1 MIVTLSTK
9 NTVLEGFVLNVLAL
23 DKSIRWVGVA
33 SSEGE
38 LLLVKRRKD
47 LVPLMTHEE
56 NQEYTLSAINRHKS
70 RIKFQEKIG
79 KLLYAL
85 GKYEKLTRVVAPI
98 NDNFYLLITFDVEE
112 LNFDY
117 LMLEK
122 VIPFVTANKLSLPTK

>member
-1 MIVTLSTK
+1 VIVTLSTK

-56 NQEYTLSAINRHKS
+56 NQEYTLSAISRHKS
-70 RIKFQEKIG
+70 RVKFQEKIG

-112 LNFDY
+112 MNFDY
-117 LMLEK
+117 LMVEK
-122 VIPFVTANKLSLPTK
+122 VIPFVIANKLSIPTE

>member
-47 LVPLMTHEE
+47 LVPLMTYEE

-70 RIKFQEKIG
+70 RVKFQEKIG

-122 VIPFVTANKLSLPTK
+122 VIPFVTANKLSIPTK

>member
-47 LVPLMTHEE
+47 LVPLMTYEE

-70 RIKFQEKIG
+70 RVKFQEKIG

-98 NDNFYLLITFDVEE
+98 NDNYYLLITFDVEA

-122 VIPFVTANKLSLPTK
+122 VIPFVTANKLSIPTK

>member
-9 NTVLEGFVLNVLAL
+9 NTVLEGFVRNVLAL

-47 LVPLMTHEE
+47 LVPLMTYEE

-70 RIKFQEKIG
+70 RVKFQEKIG

-98 NDNFYLLITFDVEE
+98 NDNYYLLITFDVEE

-122 VIPFVTANKLSLPTK
+122 VIPFVTVNKLSIPTK

>member
-1 MIVTLSTK
+1 VIVTLSTK

-56 NQEYTLSAINRHKS
+56 NQEYTLSAISRHKS
-70 RIKFQEKIG
+70 RVKFQEKIG

-117 LMLEK
+117 LMVEK
-122 VIPFVTANKLSLPTK
+122 VIPFVTANKLSIPTK

>member
-1 MIVTLSTK
+1 VIVTLSTK

-56 NQEYTLSAINRHKS
+56 NQEYTLSAIRRHKS
-70 RIKFQEKIG
+70 RVKFQEKIG

-117 LMLEK
+117 LMVEK
-122 VIPFVTANKLSLPTK
+122 VIPFVTANKLSIPTK

>member
-56 NQEYTLSAINRHKS
+56 NQEYTLSAISRHKS
-70 RIKFQEKIG
+70 RVKFQEKIG

-117 LMLEK
+117 LIVEK
-122 VIPFVTANKLSLPTK
+122 VIPFVTANKLSIPTK

>member
-1 MIVTLSTK
+1 VIVTLSTK
-9 NTVLEGFVLNVLAL
+9 NTILEGFVLNVLEL

-70 RIKFQEKIG
+70 RVKFQEKIG

-117 LMLEK
+117 LLLEK
-122 VIPFVTANKLSLPTK
+122 VIPFVTANKHSIPTK

>member
-56 NQEYTLSAINRHKS
+56 NQEYTLSAISRHKS
-70 RIKFQEKIG
+70 RVKFQEKIG

-122 VIPFVTANKLSLPTK
+122 VIPFVTANKLSIPTK

>member
-1 MIVTLSTK
+1 VIVTLSTT
-9 NTVLEGFVLNVLAL
+9 NTVLERFLLNVLGL

-33 SSEGE
+33 SSVGE

>member
-1 MIVTLSTK
+1 LSTA
-9 NTVLEGFVLNVLAL
+9 NTVLEEFIQGVLGL

-33 SSEGE
+33 SLEGE
-38 LLLVKRRKD
+38 LLFVKRRKD

-56 NQEYTLSAINRHKS
+56 NQEYTASAISRHKS

-85 GKYEKLTRVVAPI
+85 GKYEKLIRVVAPI
-98 NDNFYLLITFDVEE
+98 NDNFYLLITFDIEE
-112 LNFDY
+112 LNVDY

-122 VIPFVTANKLSLPTK
+122 VIPYVSANKNSIPSK

>member
-1 MIVTLSTK
+1 
-9 NTVLEGFVLNVLAL
+9 
-23 DKSIRWVGVA
+23 
-33 SSEGE
+33 
-38 LLLVKRRKD
+38 
-47 LVPLMTHEE
+47 MTHEE

-70 RIKFQEKIG
+70 RVKFQEKIG

-122 VIPFVTANKLSLPTK
+122 VIPFVTANKHSIPTK

>member
-1 MIVTLSTK
+1 VIVTLSTK

-70 RIKFQEKIG
+70 RVKFQEKIG

-122 VIPFVTANKLSLPTK
+122 VIPFVTANKLSIPTK

>member
-1 MIVTLSTK
+1 LSTK

-70 RIKFQEKIG
+70 RVKFQGKIG

-122 VIPFVTANKLSLPTK
+122 VIPFVTANKLSIPTK

>member
-1 MIVTLSTK
+1 MTNS
-9 NTVLEGFVLNVLAL
+9 VLEGFLLNVLEL

-38 LLLVKRRKD
+38 LLSVKRRKD
-47 LVPLMTHEE
+47 LVPLMTDEE

-70 RIKFQEKIG
+70 RVKFQEKLG

-85 GKYEKLTRVVAPI
+85 GKYEKLTRAVGPI

-112 LNFDY
+112 LNFDSI
-117 LMLEK
+117 MLEK
-122 VIPFVTANKLSLPTK
+122 VIPFVTAKKESFVTG

>member
-9 NTVLEGFVLNVLAL
+9 NTVLEGFVLNVLGL
-23 DKSIRWVGVA
+23 DESIRWVGVA

-70 RIKFQEKIG
+70 RVKFQEKIG

-117 LMLEK
+117 LMVEK
-122 VIPFVTANKLSLPTK
+122 VIPFVTANKLSIPTK

>member
-56 NQEYTLSAINRHKS
+56 NQEYTLSAISRHKS
-70 RIKFQEKIG
+70 RVKFQEKIG

-117 LMLEK
+117 LMVEK
-122 VIPFVTANKLSLPTK
+122 VIPFVTANKLSIPTK

>member
-1 MIVTLSTK
+1 
-9 NTVLEGFVLNVLAL
+9 
-23 DKSIRWVGVA
+23 
-33 SSEGE
+33 
-38 LLLVKRRKD
+38 
-47 LVPLMTHEE
+47 MTHEE

-85 GKYEKLTRVVAPI
+85 GKYDKLTRVVAPI

-122 VIPFVTANKLSLPTK
+122 VIPFVAANKLSLPTK

>member
-1 MIVTLSTK
+1 MTNS
-9 NTVLEGFVLNVLAL
+9 VLEGFLLNVLEL

-38 LLLVKRRKD
+38 LLSIKRRKD
-47 LVPLMTHEE
+47 LVPLMTDEE

-70 RIKFQEKIG
+70 RVKFQEKLG

-85 GKYEKLTRVVAPI
+85 GKYEKLTRAVAPI

-112 LNFDY
+112 LNFDSI
-117 LMLEK
+117 MLEK
-122 VIPFVTANKLSLPTK
+122 VIPFVTAKKESFVTG

>member
-1 MIVTLSTK
+1 MIVTLSTTK
-9 NTVLEGFVLNVLAL
+9 TVLEGFVLNVLGL

-79 KLLYAL
+79 KLLYAI
-85 GKYEKLTRVVAPI
+85 GKYEKLTRAVAPI

-122 VIPFVTANKLSLPTK
+122 VIPFVTANKLSIPTE

>member
-47 LVPLMTHEE
+47 LVPLMTYEE

-70 RIKFQEKIG
+70 RVKFQEKIG

-98 NDNFYLLITFDVEE
+98 NDNYYLLITFDVEE

-122 VIPFVTANKLSLPTK
+122 VIPFVTVNKLSIPTK

>member
-1 MIVTLSTK
+1 LSTK
-9 NTVLEGFVLNVLAL
+9 DTVLEEFILNVLAL

-47 LVPLMTHEE
+47 LVPLMTYEE

-70 RIKFQEKIG
+70 RVKFQEKIG

-98 NDNFYLLITFDVEE
+98 NDNFYLLITFDIEE

-122 VIPFVTANKLSLPTK
+122 VIPFVTSNNLSIPMK

>member
-70 RIKFQEKIG
+70 RVKFQEKIG

-117 LMLEK
+117 LLLEK
-122 VIPFVTANKLSLPTK
+122 VIPFVTANKHSIPTK

>member
-1 MIVTLSTK
+1 LTTA
-9 NTVLEGFVLNVLAL
+9 NTVLEGFIEGVLGL

-38 LLLVKRRKD
+38 LLFVKRRKD

-56 NQEYTLSAINRHKS
+56 NQEYTLSAISRHKS
-70 RIKFQEKIG
+70 RIKFEAKIG

-85 GKYEKLTRVVAPI
+85 GKYEKLTRVVAPL

-112 LNFDY
+112 LDFDY

-122 VIPFVTANKLSLPTK
+122 VIPYVSAKKDSIATR

>member
-1 MIVTLSTK
+1 VIVTLSTK
-9 NTVLEGFVLNVLAL
+9 NTVLEGFVLNVLEL

-70 RIKFQEKIG
+70 RVKFQEKIG

-117 LMLEK
+117 LLLEK
-122 VIPFVTANKLSLPTK
+122 VIPFVTANKHSIPTK

>member
-47 LVPLMTHEE
+47 LVPLMTYEE

-70 RIKFQEKIG
+70 RVKFQEKIG

-98 NDNFYLLITFDVEE
+98 NDNYYLLITFDVEE

-122 VIPFVTANKLSLPTK
+122 VIPFVTANKLSIPTK

>member
-23 DKSIRWVGVA
+23 DRSIRWVGVA

-47 LVPLMTHEE
+47 LVPLMTYEE

-70 RIKFQEKIG
+70 RVKFQEKIG

-122 VIPFVTANKLSLPTK
+122 VIPFVTANKLSIPTK